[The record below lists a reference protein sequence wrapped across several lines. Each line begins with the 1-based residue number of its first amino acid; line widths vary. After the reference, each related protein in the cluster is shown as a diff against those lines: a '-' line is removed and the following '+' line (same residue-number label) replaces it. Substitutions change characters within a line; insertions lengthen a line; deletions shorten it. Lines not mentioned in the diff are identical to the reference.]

1 MGFTMTGEKPS
12 DLDWNAVQLVV
23 FDVDGTLYRQSVL
36 RRRMLQQ
43 LLLHAIV
50 KADLKPLRILSAY
63 RQIRES
69 LAVAETE
76 GFAPIL
82 VARTAKEVGYAPSV
96 VDEVVSEWI
105 HRRPLRYLASCRYP
119 FLSELFCAIKR
130 KKKILGIFSD
140 YPAKEKMQA
149 MSLEA
154 DHIVTAH
161 DEAIGMLKPHPRG
174 LEILMR
180 TAGVEP
186 SRTVLIGDRLD
197 RDGVAAR
204 RAGVTPLIRTTKS
217 IDGWKTFTTFKDALF
232 VPLLT

>member
-1 MGFTMTGEKPS
+1 MTAERPS
-12 DLDWNAVQLVV
+12 ELDWNAVELVV
-23 FDVDGTLYRQSVL
+23 FDVDGTLYRQNVL
-36 RRRMLQQ
+36 RRRMFQQ

-50 KADLKPLRILSAY
+50 RADLQPLRILSVY

-76 GFAPIL
+76 GFATIL
-82 VARTAKEVGYAPSV
+82 VAETARETGCTPSV

-105 HRRPLRYLASCRYP
+105 HRRPLRYLTSCRYP
-119 FLSELFCAIKR
+119 FLQELFLAIKR
-130 KKKILGIFSD
+130 KKKVIGILSD

-149 MSLEA
+149 LSLEA
-154 DHIVTAH
+154 DYIVTAH
-161 DEAIGMLKPHPRG
+161 DEAVGRLKPHSRG

-186 SRTVLIGDRLD
+186 SRTVLIGDRVD
-197 RDGVAAR
+197 RDGAAAQ
-204 RAGVTPLIRTTKS
+204 RAGVTPLIRATKS
-217 IDGWKTFTTFKDALF
+217 IGGWMTFATFKDALF

>member
-1 MGFTMTGEKPS
+1 MMAEGHSG
-12 DLDWNAVQLVV
+12 LDWNTVQLVV
-23 FDVDGTLYRQSVL
+23 FDVDGTLYRQNVL
-36 RRRMLQQ
+36 RRRMFQQ

-50 KADLKPLRILSAY
+50 RADLKPLRILSVY

-82 VARTAKEVGYAPSV
+82 VAKTAREVGCAPSSI
-96 VDEVVSEWI
+96 DEVVSEWI
-105 HRRPLRYLASCRYP
+105 HRRPLRHLASCRYP
-119 FLSELFCAIKR
+119 FLPELFRAIKR
-130 KKKILGIFSD
+130 KRKIIGIFSD

-149 MSLEA
+149 MSLDA
-154 DHIVTAH
+154 DYIVTAH
-161 DEAIGMLKPHPRG
+161 DEAVGILKPHPRG

-186 SRTVLIGDRLD
+186 SRTVLIGDRID
-197 RDGVAAR
+197 RDGAAAR
-204 RAGVTPLIRTTKS
+204 RAGVTPLIRTAKS
-217 IDGWKTFTTFKDALF
+217 IDGWRTFAAFKSSLF

>member
-1 MGFTMTGEKPS
+1 MMAAGAPS
-12 DLDWNAVQLVV
+12 EFDWNKVQLVV
-23 FDVDGTLYRQSVL
+23 FDVDGTLYRQSTL

-43 LLLHAIV
+43 LLLHAFL

-63 RQIRES
+63 RHIRES

-76 GFAPIL
+76 GFEAIL
-82 VARTAKEVGYAPSV
+82 VSETARQVACTTSV

-105 HRRPLRYLASCRYP
+105 YRRPLQYLASCRYP

-130 KKKILGIFSD
+130 KKKIIGIFSD

-154 DHIVTAH
+154 DYIVSAH
-161 DEAIGMLKPHPRG
+161 DEGVGILKPHPRG

-180 TAGVEP
+180 VAGVEP
-186 SRTVLIGDRLD
+186 SKTVLIGDRLD
-197 RDGVAAR
+197 RDGEAAL
-204 RAGVTPLIRTTKS
+204 RAGVTPLIRTAKS
-217 IDGWKTFTTFKDALF
+217 YVGWRTFPAFEDRLF
-232 VPLLT
+232 EPLLT